1 MALGNYVGFI
11 GRFTSDPELRTAGET
26 SIVRFTLARNR
37 PKRGD
42 TPAEADFVDFTAF
55 GKTAEMIERYFKKGD
70 QLGIEAHIATST
82 YVASKLKNEN
92 GEAPKLKQT
101 QFIVDRVEFV
111 GSNKHDGDSGSTNA
125 TSSNTTV
132 TPSVDMG
139 DDSGLPF

>member
-70 QLGIEAHIATST
+70 QLGVEAHIATST

-111 GSNKHDGDSGSTNA
+111 GGNKRNDGSDSADTA
-125 TSSNTTV
+125 SSNAAN
-132 TPSVDMG
+132 PSVYE
-139 DDSGLPF
+139 DSSDLPF

>member
-70 QLGIEAHIATST
+70 QLGVEAHIATST
-82 YVASKLKNEN
+82 YVALKLKNED
-92 GEAPKLKQT
+92 GESPKLKQT
-101 QFIVDRVEFV
+101 QLIVDRVEFI
-111 GSNKHDGDSGSTNA
+111 GGNKRNDSSDSADTA
-125 TSSNTTV
+125 SSNAAN
-132 TPSVDMG
+132 PSVDMG

>member
-70 QLGIEAHIATST
+70 QLGVEAHIATST

-111 GSNKHDGDSGSTNA
+111 GGNKHSDDSGSANN
-125 TSSNTTV
+125 TSSDV
-132 TPSVDMG
+132 ATPSVD
-139 DDSGLPF
+139 DDSSDLPF

>member
-82 YVASKLKNEN
+82 YVASKLKNED
-92 GEAPKLKQT
+92 GESPKLKQT

-111 GSNKHDGDSGSTNA
+111 GSNKRSDSSDSA
-125 TSSNTTV
+125 DSTSSDTTA
-132 TPSVDMG
+132 PSVNMD

>member
-70 QLGIEAHIATST
+70 QLGVEAHIATST

-111 GSNKHDGDSGSTNA
+111 GSNKRNDSSDSADTA
-125 TSSNTTV
+125 SSNAAN
-132 TPSVDMG
+132 PSVDMG
-139 DDSGLPF
+139 DSSDLPF

>member
-82 YVASKLKNEN
+82 YVASKLKNED
-92 GEAPKLKQT
+92 GESPKLKQT
-101 QFIVDRVEFV
+101 QLIVDRVEFI
-111 GSNKHDGDSGSTNA
+111 GGNKRNDSSDSTDTA
-125 TSSNTTV
+125 SSNAAN
-132 TPSVDMG
+132 PSVDMG
-139 DDSGLPF
+139 DDSDLPF

>member
-82 YVASKLKNEN
+82 YVASKLKNED
-92 GEAPKLKQT
+92 GESPKLKQT
-101 QFIVDRVEFV
+101 QLIVDRVEFV
-111 GSNKHDGDSGSTNA
+111 GGNKRNDSSDSADTA
-125 TSSNTTV
+125 SSNAAN
-132 TPSVDMG
+132 PSVDD

>member
-82 YVASKLKNEN
+82 YVASKLKNED
-92 GEAPKLKQT
+92 GESPKLKQT

-111 GSNKHDGDSGSTNA
+111 GSNKHDDSSDSADTA
-125 TSSNTTV
+125 SSNAAN
-132 TPSVDMG
+132 PSVDMG
-139 DDSGLPF
+139 DSSDLPF

>member
-70 QLGIEAHIATST
+70 QLGVEAHIATST

-111 GSNKHDGDSGSTNA
+111 GGNKRNDSSDSADTA
-125 TSSNTTV
+125 SSNAAN
-132 TPSVDMG
+132 PSVD
-139 DDSGLPF
+139 DYSSDLPF

>member
-70 QLGIEAHIATST
+70 QLGVEAHIATST

-92 GEAPKLKQT
+92 GESPKLKQT

-111 GSNKHDGDSGSTNA
+111 GGNKRNDSSDYADTA
-125 TSSNTTV
+125 SSNAAN
-132 TPSVDMG
+132 PSVDE
-139 DDSGLPF
+139 DSSDLPF

>member
-101 QFIVDRVEFV
+101 QFIVDRVEFI
-111 GSNKHDGDSGSTNA
+111 GGNKRNDSSDSADTA
-125 TSSNTTV
+125 SSNAAN
-132 TPSVDMG
+132 PSVDD

>member
-92 GEAPKLKQT
+92 GDAPKLKQT
-101 QFIVDRVEFV
+101 QLIVDRVEFI
-111 GSNKHDGDSGSTNA
+111 GGNKRNDSSDAADTA
-125 TSSNTTV
+125 SSNAANT
-132 TPSVDMG
+132 SVDMG
-139 DDSGLPF
+139 DDSDLPF

>member
-70 QLGIEAHIATST
+70 QLGVEAHIATST
-82 YVASKLKNEN
+82 YVASKLKNED
-92 GEAPKLKQT
+92 GESPKLKQT
-101 QFIVDRVEFV
+101 QLIVDRVEFI
-111 GSNKHDGDSGSTNA
+111 GGNKRNDSSDSTDTA
-125 TSSNTTV
+125 SSNAAN
-132 TPSVDMG
+132 PSVDMG
-139 DDSGLPF
+139 DDSDLPF

>member
-37 PKRGD
+37 PKHGD
-42 TPAEADFVDFTAF
+42 APAEADFVDFTAF

-82 YVASKLKNEN
+82 YVASKLKNED
-92 GEAPKLKQT
+92 GESPKLKQT
-101 QFIVDRVEFV
+101 QLIVDRVEFI
-111 GSNKHDGDSGSTNA
+111 GGNKRNDSSDSADTA
-125 TSSNTTV
+125 SPNTTN
-132 TPSVDMG
+132 PSVD

>member
-82 YVASKLKNEN
+82 YVASKLKNED
-92 GEAPKLKQT
+92 GESPKLKQT

-111 GSNKHDGDSGSTNA
+111 GSNKRNDSSDSADTA
-125 TSSNTTV
+125 SSNAAN
-132 TPSVDMG
+132 PSVDD

>member
-82 YVASKLKNEN
+82 YVASKLKNED
-92 GEAPKLKQT
+92 GESPKLKQT
-101 QFIVDRVEFV
+101 QLIVDRVEFI
-111 GSNKHDGDSGSTNA
+111 GGNKRNDSSDSADTA
-125 TSSNTTV
+125 SSNAAN
-132 TPSVDMG
+132 PSVD
-139 DDSGLPF
+139 DDSSDLPF

>member
-82 YVASKLKNEN
+82 YVASKLKNED
-92 GEAPKLKQT
+92 GESPKLKQT
-101 QFIVDRVEFV
+101 QLIVDRVEFI
-111 GSNKHDGDSGSTNA
+111 GGNKRNDSSDSADTV
-125 TSSNTTV
+125 SSNAAN
-132 TPSVDMG
+132 PSVD
-139 DDSGLPF
+139 DDSSDLPF

>member
-82 YVASKLKNEN
+82 YVASKLKNED
-92 GEAPKLKQT
+92 GESPKLKQT

-111 GSNKHDGDSGSTNA
+111 GGNKRNDSSDSADTA
-125 TSSNTTV
+125 SSNAAN
-132 TPSVDMG
+132 PSVDD

>member
-42 TPAEADFVDFTAF
+42 APAEADFVDFTAF
-55 GKTAEMIERYFKKGD
+55 GKTAEMIERYLKKGD

-82 YVASKLKNEN
+82 YVASKLKNED
-92 GEAPKLKQT
+92 GESPKLKQT
-101 QFIVDRVEFV
+101 QLIVDRVEFI
-111 GSNKHDGDSGSTNA
+111 GGNKRSDNSDSADTASSDT
-125 TSSNTTV
+125 TS
-132 TPSVDMG
+132 PSVD
-139 DDSGLPF
+139 DDSSDLPF

>member
-37 PKRGD
+37 PKHGD

-70 QLGIEAHIATST
+70 QLGVEAHIATST

-101 QFIVDRVEFV
+101 QFIVDRVEFI
-111 GSNKHDGDSGSTNA
+111 GGNKRNDSSDSADTASYNA
-125 TSSNTTV
+125 AN
-132 TPSVDMG
+132 PSVDMG
-139 DDSGLPF
+139 DDSDLPF

>member
-101 QFIVDRVEFV
+101 QLIVDRVEFI
-111 GSNKHDGDSGSTNA
+111 GGNKRNDSSDSADTA
-125 TSSNTTV
+125 SSNAANT
-132 TPSVDMG
+132 SVDMG
-139 DDSGLPF
+139 DDSDLPF

>member
-82 YVASKLKNEN
+82 YVASKLKNED
-92 GEAPKLKQT
+92 GESPKLKQT
-101 QFIVDRVEFV
+101 QLIVDRVEFI
-111 GSNKHDGDSGSTNA
+111 GGNKRNDSSDSADTA
-125 TSSNTTV
+125 SSNAAN
-132 TPSVDMG
+132 PSVDMG
-139 DDSGLPF
+139 DDSDLPF

>member
-101 QFIVDRVEFV
+101 QLIVDRVEFI
-111 GSNKHDGDSGSTNA
+111 GGNKRNDSSDSADTA
-125 TSSNTTV
+125 SSNAANT
-132 TPSVDMG
+132 SVNMG
-139 DDSGLPF
+139 DDSDLPF

>member
-70 QLGIEAHIATST
+70 QLGVEAHIATST
-82 YVASKLKNEN
+82 YVASKLKNED
-92 GEAPKLKQT
+92 GESPKLKQT
-101 QFIVDRVEFV
+101 QLIVDRVEFI
-111 GSNKHDGDSGSTNA
+111 GGNKRNDSSDSADTA
-125 TSSNTTV
+125 SSNAANL
-132 TPSVDMG
+132 SVDMS
-139 DDSGLPF
+139 DDSDLPF

>member
-82 YVASKLKNEN
+82 YVASKLKNED
-92 GEAPKLKQT
+92 GESPKLKQT
-101 QFIVDRVEFV
+101 QLIVDRVEFI
-111 GSNKHDGDSGSTNA
+111 GGNKRNDSSDSADTA
-125 TSSNTTV
+125 SSNAAN
-132 TPSVDMG
+132 PSVDMG

>member
-111 GSNKHDGDSGSTNA
+111 GSNKRNDSSDSADTA
-125 TSSNTTV
+125 SSNVANT
-132 TPSVDMG
+132 SVDMG
-139 DDSGLPF
+139 DDSDLPF

>member
-82 YVASKLKNEN
+82 YVASKLKNED
-92 GEAPKLKQT
+92 GESPKLKQT

-111 GSNKHDGDSGSTNA
+111 GSNKRSDSSDSA
-125 TSSNTTV
+125 DSTSSDTTA
-132 TPSVDMG
+132 PSVN
-139 DDSGLPF
+139 DDSSDLPF

>member
-82 YVASKLKNEN
+82 YVASKLKNVD
-92 GEAPKLKQT
+92 GESPKLKQT
-101 QFIVDRVEFV
+101 QLIVDRVEFI
-111 GSNKHDGDSGSTNA
+111 GGNKRNDSSDSADTA
-125 TSSNTTV
+125 SSNAAN
-132 TPSVDMG
+132 PSVDD

>member
-82 YVASKLKNEN
+82 YVASKLKNED
-92 GEAPKLKQT
+92 GESPKLKQT
-101 QFIVDRVEFV
+101 QLIVDRVEFI
-111 GSNKHDGDSGSTNA
+111 GGNKRNDSSDSADTA
-125 TSSNTTV
+125 SSNAA
-132 TPSVDMG
+132 TPSVDD

>member
-70 QLGIEAHIATST
+70 QLGVEAHIATST
-82 YVASKLKNEN
+82 YVASKLKNED
-92 GEAPKLKQT
+92 GESPKLKQT
-101 QFIVDRVEFV
+101 QLIVDRVEFI
-111 GSNKHDGDSGSTNA
+111 GGNKRNDSSDSADTA
-125 TSSNTTV
+125 SSNV
-132 TPSVDMG
+132 ANPSVDMG
-139 DDSGLPF
+139 DDSDLPF

>member
-70 QLGIEAHIATST
+70 QLGVEAHIATST

-111 GSNKHDGDSGSTNA
+111 GSNKRNDSSDSADTA
-125 TSSNTTV
+125 SSNAAN
-132 TPSVDMG
+132 PSVDMD

>member
-82 YVASKLKNEN
+82 YVASKLKNED
-92 GEAPKLKQT
+92 GESPKLKQT
-101 QFIVDRVEFV
+101 QLIVDRVEFIS
-111 GSNKHDGDSGSTNA
+111 GNKRNDSSDSADTA
-125 TSSNTTV
+125 SSNAAN
-132 TPSVDMG
+132 PSVDMG
-139 DDSGLPF
+139 DDSDLPF

>member
-26 SIVRFTLARNR
+26 SIVRFTLTHNR

-82 YVASKLKNEN
+82 YVASKLKNED
-92 GEAPKLKQT
+92 GESPKLKQT
-101 QFIVDRVEFV
+101 QLIVDRVEFIS
-111 GSNKHDGDSGSTNA
+111 GNKRNDSSDSADTA
-125 TSSNTTV
+125 SSNAAN
-132 TPSVDMG
+132 PSVDMG
-139 DDSGLPF
+139 DDSDLPF

>member
-82 YVASKLKNEN
+82 YVASKLKNED
-92 GEAPKLKQT
+92 GESPKLKQT
-101 QFIVDRVEFV
+101 QLIVDRVEFI
-111 GSNKHDGDSGSTNA
+111 GGNKRNDSSDSADTA
-125 TSSNTTV
+125 SSNV
-132 TPSVDMG
+132 ANPSVDMG
-139 DDSGLPF
+139 DDSDLPF

>member
-82 YVASKLKNEN
+82 YVASKLKNED
-92 GEAPKLKQT
+92 GESPKLKQT
-101 QFIVDRVEFV
+101 QLIVDRVEFI
-111 GSNKHDGDSGSTNA
+111 GGNKRNDSSDSADTA
-125 TSSNTTV
+125 SSNAAN
-132 TPSVDMG
+132 PSVDMG
-139 DDSGLPF
+139 YDSDLPF

>member
-70 QLGIEAHIATST
+70 QLGIEAHITTST
-82 YVASKLKNEN
+82 YVASKLKNED
-92 GEAPKLKQT
+92 GESPKLKQT

-111 GSNKHDGDSGSTNA
+111 GGNKRNDSFDSADTA
-125 TSSNTTV
+125 SSNAAN
-132 TPSVDMG
+132 PSVDMG
-139 DDSGLPF
+139 YDSDLPF

>member
-1 MALGNYVGFI
+1 
-11 GRFTSDPELRTAGET
+11 
-26 SIVRFTLARNR
+26 
-37 PKRGD
+37 
-42 TPAEADFVDFTAF
+42 
-55 GKTAEMIERYFKKGD
+55 MIERYFKKGD

-132 TPSVDMG
+132 TPSVEDPS
-139 DDSGLPF
+139 DELPF